1 MRAVWY
7 ERKGPAAEVLV
18 AGEMPEPLPGAGEV
32 RVRVA
37 VSSVNPTDVKRRKEG
52 RELGKFPRIVPDN
65 DGAGTIDRVGAGVPQ
80 ARVGERVWVFAAQH
94 GRPFGTAA
102 EYACVP
108 SRFALPLPERASFA
122 DGACLGVPAV
132 TAHRCLFAGRAG
144 ESSCE
149 GTPSGVTRAPKET
162 PLKGRFVLVT
172 GGAGRVGAYA
182 IQMAKGAGAFVVA
195 TASAPKL
202 PQLRELGADA
212 AFDYRDP
219 GLADKIRAATQ
230 GKGIDRIV
238 ETEFGDNVALAP
250 KILAAGGVIATYAS
264 DSAPE
269 PKIPFGPLMV
279 LNATVQ
285 FVFIYGM
292 PDAAQDAAFAD
303 VTKLVAKGAL
313 THRVGLRV
321 PLARLAEAH
330 AAVEEGRATGSVL
343 VDI

>member
-1 MRAVWY
+1 
-7 ERKGPAAEVLV
+7 
-18 AGEMPEPLPGAGEV
+18 
-32 RVRVA
+32 
-37 VSSVNPTDVKRRKEG
+37 
-52 RELGKFPRIVPDN
+52 
-65 DGAGTIDRVGAGVPQ
+65 
-80 ARVGERVWVFAAQH
+80 
-94 GRPFGTAA
+94 
-102 EYACVP
+102 
-108 SRFALPLPERASFA
+108 
-122 DGACLGVPAV
+122 
-132 TAHRCLFAGRAG
+132 
-144 ESSCE
+144 
-149 GTPSGVTRAPKET
+149 
-162 PLKGRFVLVT
+162 
-172 GGAGRVGAYA
+172 
-182 IQMAKGAGAFVVA
+182 MAKGAGAFVVA